1 MLIKFLQKISAY
13 ISKKNKDYNLKKT
26 WQNTLSQKLNIE
38 QRFNSIYKNNLWGDP
53 ESVSGPGSSL
63 AYTKN
68 LRAKLPKLI
77 SDYKIKSV
85 FDAPCGDLNWMKYLL
100 PKLSIKYIG
109 GDIIKD
115 LIDQHKKFF
124 ENETIKFVH
133 INLIEEKFP
142 KVDLMIC
149 RDCLFHLSYKDIKGV
164 LQNFIKAE
172 IKYLLTT
179 TFIEGRPHRDIIS
192 GDFRRLNLFQ
202 EPFSFNKNPLERID
216 DSIYPYPCRQ
226 ICLWSRSQVADALA
240 SMKN

>member
-1 MLIKFLQKISAY
+1 
-13 ISKKNKDYNLKKT
+13 
-26 WQNTLSQKLNIE
+26 
-38 QRFNSIYKNNLWGDP
+38 
-53 ESVSGPGSSL
+53 
-63 AYTKN
+63 
-68 LRAKLPKLI
+68 
-77 SDYKIKSV
+77 
-85 FDAPCGDLNWMKYLL
+85 MKYLL